1 MGDRDAHLGHM
12 GVPNVVIQ
20 NQGELPPQGMPMQEG
35 LPQVGEERTLR
46 DYTMP
51 RVEMNQSSIRQPTI
65 AANSFEIKPSII
77 QMIGIT
83 CMFNGLVNDDPN
95 LHLQKF
101 NEICDTFK
109 YNDIPDD
116 FVKLKLF
123 PFSLANDARIWLNS
137 QAPNSIITFDQL
149 AQAFLNRYFPP
160 GKAARLRNEILSFQ
174 QFENESIYEA

>member
-1 MGDRDAHLGHM
+1 MA
-12 GVPNVVIQ
+12 NQ
-20 NQGELPPQGMPMQEG
+20 NQGELPPQANPVQEG
-35 LPQVGEERTLR
+35 LPHIGDESTLR

-51 RVEMNQSSIRQPTI
+51 RVELHQSSIRRPTI
-65 AANSFEIKPSII
+65 AANSFKIKPLII
-77 QMIGIT
+77 QMIGTT

-109 YNDIPDD
+109 YNEILDD

-123 PFSLANDARIWLNS
+123 PFSLGNDARIWLNS

-160 GKAARLRNEILSFQ
+160 GKAACLRNEILSF
-174 QFENESIYEA
+174 